1 MRPQR
6 FVLGAGEVRHP
17 DPPGTLTHPHTHH
30 GTHSHA
36 LPPPHPRTGPGT
48 GTAASSEH
56 LPPDASSSAS
66 CWGRGR
72 CGTPT
77 HTPGTLT
84 HHTPPPLGASAL
96 SLGRIL
102 RASTRPAGPAL
113 TAASPRRQKVAAFA
127 RENGFAEEAFLRA
140 LTGPA
145 AAHARPPVSDYHVG
159 AAALGESGQ
168 VYLGVNLEFPE
179 MPLNQSVHAE
189 QFAIVNSLLHN
200 EPALK
205 ALAVTAAPCGHC
217 RQFMCEL
224 TGSEAL
230 RLLVGAEEDHSLHEL
245 LPHNFG
251 PEELQGP
258 DPQLVFQPIRN
269 GLEWTAAAARVVADL
284 GPADRALAEAALAHA
299 ERAYAPYSQCP
310 AGVALRARGGL
321 VAAGGSIESAAF
333 NPSMLPLQSALV
345 DAVVKGVGE
354 WGVLERM
361 VVVERHD
368 AGAKY
373 HATAELLLGK
383 IAPAASV
390 LVLDA
395 QRRA

>member
-1 MRPQR
+1 MRPQL

-36 LPPPHPRTGPGT
+36 LPPPTTPHRARDGDRLLECTPPSRCVLS
-48 GTAASSEH
+48 ASS
-56 LPPDASSSAS
+56 
-66 CWGRGR
+66 WGRGR

-127 RENGFAEEAFLRA
+127 RENGFVEEAFLRA

-345 DAVVKGVGE
+345 DAVVKGVG
-354 WGVLERM
+354 
-361 VVVERHD
+361 
-368 AGAKY
+368 A
-373 HATAELLLGK
+373 
-383 IAPAASV
+383 
-390 LVLDA
+390 
-395 QRRA
+395 